1 MWRRHPS
8 INIPANAWLFMAI
21 CIAIF
26 SVALTTLI
34 TYPTHPALAIM
45 PEEQM
50 ANPADEA
57 RARALAAEL
66 RCLVCQNQTVDD
78 SDADFAI
85 TVRSIIRDQI
95 STGQSDQDI
104 LTYLRQRYGDY
115 ILFNPPLNQM
125 TMLLWLAPIILLIG
139 GVIVILMTRRKAP
152 NKSPNKKHN
161 KDQL

>member
-1 MWRRHPS
+1 
-8 INIPANAWLFMAI
+8 
-21 CIAIF
+21 
-26 SVALTTLI
+26 
-34 TYPTHPALAIM
+34 
-45 PEEQM
+45 M

>member
-1 MWRRHPS
+1 MSRRHS
-8 INIPANAWLFMAI
+8 GIYMSANAWLFMAI

-26 SVALTTLI
+26 SVGLTTLI
-34 TYPTHPALAIM
+34 TYPSPPAQAIM

-50 ANPADEA
+50 ANPVDEA

-85 TVRSIIRDQI
+85 TIRSIIRDQI

-115 ILFNPPLNQM
+115 ILFNPPLNHM
-125 TMLLWLAPIILLIG
+125 TVMLWLAPIILLIG
-139 GVIVILMTRRKAP
+139 GVIVIVMTRQKALHKAP
-152 NKSPNKKHN
+152 HKNQD